1 MGLSDLWLIIREWG
15 PIAGPTLIALIFF
28 LWKDRKRE
36 NHLQN
41 RIEKLEKEQKE
52 VLMPMLE
59 KCVSVI
65 ARNTQVMSR
74 IGRVL
79 NRCQQFQT
87 KNARQLFDQLLADTE
102 QPCHEEKA

>member
-1 MGLSDLWLIIREWG
+1 
-15 PIAGPTLIALIFF
+15 
-28 LWKDRKRE
+28 
-36 NHLQN
+36 
-41 RIEKLEKEQKE
+41 
-52 VLMPMLE
+52 MPMLE